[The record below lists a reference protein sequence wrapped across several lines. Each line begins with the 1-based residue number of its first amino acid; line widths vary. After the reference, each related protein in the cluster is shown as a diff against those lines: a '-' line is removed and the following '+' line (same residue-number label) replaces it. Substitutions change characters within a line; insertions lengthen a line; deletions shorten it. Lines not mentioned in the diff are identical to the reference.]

1 MLEAVMIAI
10 NILKTNSG
18 ASAFNTILEGV
29 KNGAIKDPVK
39 TAEDLK
45 NAAEVLGVELKP
57 MNQEAIRQISEAMD
71 NFYQH
76 RAQCPRAS
84 LQSSAE
90 DIPSESASRPRKSQ
104 PTGDKDSELT
114 NDPQRKECIREFD
127 DAWRTFCTT
136 EGCQNPRR

>member
-1 MLEAVMIAI
+1 MYLSERSRMLEAVTIAI

-57 MNQEAIRQISEAMD
+57 MNQEAIRQISEAMEKSD
-71 NFYQH
+71 I
-76 RAQCPRAS
+76 
-84 LQSSAE
+84 E
-90 DIPSESASRPRKSQ
+90 DFFKYVCNLY
-104 PTGDKDSELT
+104 KD
-114 NDPQRKECIREFD
+114 PKRKEIIRSFD
-127 DAWRTFCTT
+127 DAWRAFCFT
-136 EGCQNPRR
+136 EGCRNPRR

>member
-1 MLEAVMIAI
+1 MYLNERSRMLEAALIAI
-10 NILKTNSG
+10 NILKTNFG

-57 MNQEAIRQISEAMD
+57 ANQEAIRQISEAMD

-76 RAQCPRAS
+76 RTQYSRVSP
-84 LQSSAE
+84 QSSAE
-90 DIPSESASRPRKSQ
+90 DIANESASHPRKSQ
-104 PTGDKDSELT
+104 PTDDKDSDLNSPE
-114 NDPQRKECIREFD
+114 I
-127 DAWRTFCTT
+127 
-136 EGCQNPRR
+136 QNP

>member
-1 MLEAVMIAI
+1 MYLSERSRMLEAVMIAI

-104 PTGDKDSELT
+104 PTGDKDPELT
-114 NDPQRKECIREFD
+114 PEI
-127 DAWRTFCTT
+127 
-136 EGCQNPRR
+136 QNL

>member
-1 MLEAVMIAI
+1 MYLSEKSRMLEAAMIAI

-45 NAAEVLGVELKP
+45 NAAEVLGIELKP
-57 MNQEAIRQISEAMD
+57 MNQEAIRLISEAMD

-76 RAQCPRAS
+76 RAQSCAADTPN
-84 LQSSAE
+84 
-90 DIPSESASRPRKSQ
+90 ESASRPRKSL
-104 PTGDKDSELT
+104 PTGD
-114 NDPQRKECIREFD
+114 
-127 DAWRTFCTT
+127 
-136 EGCQNPRR
+136 